1 MEKALTKKVP
11 THQACRRAVSG
22 AGAGALVCR
31 WGVQLGRPPWSLVRG
46 PCAPRAPACAPLLC
60 LLFVFPC
67 VSEQLT
73 CSPPARRIIA
83 AAAGPCSRKA
93 SGRVPARH
101 AGMRAPEPPPHHLLP
116 AFSHSSLASEPQ
128 LHRGDTGGAGAGR
141 EARGPATDSDS
152 ERHALR
158 WRSAPAAHAPG
169 ALPLRPAMQ
178 IGSGRSAD
186 YRLIDFE

>member
-1 MEKALTKKVP
+1 MQTCSQRRRRGGCEV
-11 THQACRRAVSG
+11 QAG
-22 AGAGALVCR
+22 
-31 WGVQLGRPPWSLVRG
+31 WPPCSVDRG
-46 PCAPRAPACAPLLC
+46 PNTPRAPACAPLLSC
-60 LLFVFPC
+60 LLCVYPC
-67 VSEQLT
+67 VNEQLT
-73 CSPPARRIIA
+73 CNPPARRIIA

-169 ALPLRPAMQ
+169 ALPLQ
-178 IGSGRSAD
+178 RSAV
-186 YRLIDFE
+186 YRLIAILMDC

>member
-60 LLFVFPC
+60 LLFVFLC

-116 AFSHSSLASEPQ
+116 AFSHSSRPVNPNS
-128 LHRGDTGGAGAGR
+128 TGGTPG
-141 EARGPATDSDS
+141 ELERG
-152 ERHALR
+152 ERRGALR
-158 WRSAPAAHAPG
+158 RTQLPSGMRCGGGAHPRHTRRERLRTDQPCCRSG
-169 ALPLRPAMQ
+169 
-178 IGSGRSAD
+178 
-186 YRLIDFE
+186 